1 MPTVE
6 RSNLHVEGRN
16 DVHAIKHLLLRHG
29 FDCPTKS
36 DPRSGDEF
44 AENVPEIKAAGD
56 RSKVLDAMKTAV
68 PVSTGRSV
76 GFVLDADAVAEN
88 RWQAV
93 RDRLGT
99 FELNLPDSIPEDG
112 FVGDIAEFK
121 VRVGVWLMPDNRRS
135 GALEQFLQ
143 DLIEEGNLLL
153 PVAVRSTEN
162 AKAEGADFPESSR
175 NKAVLHAWLA
185 WQETPGLP
193 YGLAIRA
200 RYFRADSPAATAFVQ
215 WYRNVFGDT

>member
-44 AENVPEIKAAGD
+44 SENVPEIKAAGD
-56 RSKVLDAMKTAV
+56 RSKVLDAMETAV

-88 RWQAV
+88 RWRAV

-99 FELNLPDSIPEDG
+99 FELDLPESIPEGG
-112 FVGDIAEFK
+112 FVGDVAAFK
-121 VRVGVWLMPDNRRS
+121 VRVGVWLMPDNRRG
-135 GALEQFLQ
+135 GALEEFLQ
-143 DLIEEGNLLL
+143 DLIEEDNPLI

-193 YGLAIRA
+193 YGSAIGA
-200 RYFRADSPAATAFVQ
+200 RYFRDDSPAATAFVQ

>member
-6 RSNLHVEGRN
+6 RSNLHVEGTD
-16 DVHAIKHLLLRHG
+16 DVHAIKHVLFRHG
-29 FDCPTKS
+29 FDCPTKGDS
-36 DPRSGDEF
+36 RSADEF
-44 AENVPEIKAAGD
+44 SGNVPEIKAAGGE
-56 RSKVLDAMKTAV
+56 RRVLAAMETAIT
-68 PVSTGRSV
+68 VSTGRSV

-143 DLIEEGNLLL
+143 DLIEEGNPLL

-162 AKAEGADFPESSR
+162 AKAEGADFPESSS

-193 YGLAIRA
+193 YGSAISA
-200 RYFRADSPAATAFVQ
+200 RYFRADSTAATAFVQ
-215 WYRNVFGDT
+215 WYKNVFGDT